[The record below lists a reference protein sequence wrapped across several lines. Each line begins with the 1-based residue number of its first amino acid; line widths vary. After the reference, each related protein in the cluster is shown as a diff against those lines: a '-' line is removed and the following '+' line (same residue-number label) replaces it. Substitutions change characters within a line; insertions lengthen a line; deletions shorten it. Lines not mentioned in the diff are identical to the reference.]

1 VKSPRPGRLGVFGG
15 TFDPPHLGH
24 LLLAE
29 CAREALALDRVVFV
43 PARVPPHK
51 AIGRVSPADV
61 RVRLLRAALR
71 GTGFALSTLELSRP
85 GPSYTVDTLDL
96 MKRLHKGEALWLLI
110 GADSLN
116 DLPTWRDPDGILE
129 RARLAVAARP
139 GCVPRGVSA
148 RVRRAVDWLPNAPVD
163 IASRDLRQRVAA
175 GRSIRFLV
183 PDAVARLVARLGLYG
198 CAASDSSCSTA
209 WRWRTGATSRSFAG
223 R

>member
-1 VKSPRPGRLGVFGG
+1 MKRARPGRLGVFGG

-51 AIGRVSPADV
+51 AARGVSPADV
-61 RVRLLRAALR
+61 RVRLLRAALA

-96 MKRLHKGEALWLLI
+96 MKKKHEGADLWLLL
-110 GADSLN
+110 GADSLH
-116 DLPTWRDPDGILE
+116 DLPTWREPDGILA
-129 RARLAVAARP
+129 RARLAVASRP
-139 GCVPRGVSA
+139 GFAAGRVPAKTLKR
-148 RVRRAVDWLPNAPVD
+148 VDWLPNAPVA
-163 IASRDLRQRVAA
+163 IASRDLRKRVAQ

-183 PDAVARLVARLGLYG
+183 PARVERLVSRLGLY
-198 CAASDSSCSTA
+198 
-209 WRWRTGATSRSFAG
+209 R
-223 R
+223 